1 MNKVLVVD
9 DERDMVEML
18 RYNLNERGYDVLAAS
33 NGLEAIKQVRNHQPD
48 LVLLDLML
56 DGMDGFTVC
65 EILRQQ
71 PSTSSVPII
80 MITAQIGE
88 MVRRNGLDSGAD
100 DVINKPFSPEKLM
113 NHMEKVFE
121 ARRERRQKLEAEEAL
136 DRTVRRALRID
147 N

>member
-1 MNKVLVVD
+1 MSKVLVVD
-9 DERDMVEML
+9 DEQDMVEML
-18 RYNLNERGYDVLAAS
+18 RYNLNERGYDVLSAS
-33 NGLEAIKQVRNHQPD
+33 NGLEAIKQARNHQPD

-88 MVRRNGLDSGAD
+88 MIRRNGLDSGAD

-113 NHMEKVFE
+113 NRMEKVFE
-121 ARRERRQKLEAEEAL
+121 ARRERRQKMEAEEAF